1 MRKLAV
7 SYITICILFWKGV
20 PGLQK
25 GFFWAQFSS
34 CILGLVK
41 SRGKITLKVKWFFSS
56 EASKLHYGQISQSH
70 CILSWALT
78 AIQCLFWSECERKQ
92 CLFEGDACLR
102 PAITCNK
109 IALSNINF
117 EIFLLFKANALK
129 ILLDVMPLK
138 SIKY

>member
-1 MRKLAV
+1 MADKEKERGRQKYRNWISQERKELFRWNKFWRAIIWWKLKIWWKIAHTQALKLHCGEI
-7 SYITICILFWKGV
+7 SQNCCILR
-20 PGLQK
+20 
-25 GFFWAQFSS
+25 WAF
-34 CILGLVK
+34 
-41 SRGKITLKVKWFFSS
+41 
-56 EASKLHYGQISQSH
+56 
-70 CILSWALT
+70 T
-78 AIQCLFWSECERKQ
+78 AGQCLFWSECERKQ

-109 IALSNINF
+109 ITLSNINF